1 MVDIVIEKVGK
12 GENAGHM
19 HFTLFSVSSKTLSFP
34 RVVISAER
42 QREYSIV
49 LVLSV
54 GLPST
59 LISMRP
65 CHEFDSYI
73 YRSWISI

>member
-19 HFTLFSVSSKTLSFP
+19 HFTLLSVFQNAFFP
-34 RVVISAER
+34 KVVISAER

-54 GLPST
+54 GHPST

-65 CHEFDSYI
+65 CHELDSYI